1 MLTCTSY
8 DSKKETGFVGLRN
21 QGATCY
27 LNSLIQSL
35 YVTNSFRRAV
45 FQIPT
50 EDEDLSNSA
59 LALQRLFYQLQNA
72 KDAIDTNE
80 LTKSFGWDAKQIF
93 AQQDVQELSRKLME
107 SLEEKMKG
115 TKAENA
121 LANMFVGKMKTY
133 IECINVQYESSRIE
147 DFWDIQLN
155 VRGLTDLEAS
165 FRDYV
170 AVETLEGEN
179 KYFAEGHGLQDARKG
194 VIFESFPAVLHLHLK
209 RFEYDVM
216 KDDMMKVYWKSCKR
230 WNIMANSSRSTIIT
244 SSL

>member
-1 MLTCTSY
+1 MLTANSY
-8 DSKKETGFVGLRN
+8 DSKKQTGYVGLRN

-50 EDEDLSNSA
+50 ENEDLSNSA

-72 KDAIDTNE
+72 KDAVDTNE

-115 TKAENA
+115 TQAENA
-121 LANMFVGKMKTY
+121 LAKMFVGKMRTY
-133 IECINVQYESSRIE
+133 IDCINVKYTSSRVE
-147 DFWDIQLN
+147 DYWDIQLN
-155 VRGLTDLEAS
+155 VRGMGNLEAS
-165 FRDYV
+165 FRDYIS
-170 AVETLEGEN
+170 VETLEGDN
-179 KYFAEGHGLQDARKG
+179 KYFAEGYGLQDAKKG
-194 VIFESFPAVLHLHLK
+194 VIFESFPSVMHLHLK
-209 RFEYDVM
+209 RFEYDFM
-216 KDDMMKVYWKSCKR
+216 RDEMMKVC
-230 WNIMANSSRSTIIT
+230 
-244 SSL
+244 